1 MTIDNFMPTG
11 IQVSYLIATT
21 LFFIGLKYLGSP
33 ATARKGNLIAAIG
46 MFVAIV
52 GTLLN
57 RGIVNYPIILGG
69 IAIGS
74 ARSEERRVGKEC

>member
-1 MTIDNFMPTG
+1 MTIDNFIPTG
-11 IQVSYLIATT
+11 IQLSYLIATT
-21 LFFIGLKYLGSP
+21 LFFVGLKDLGSP

-52 GTLLN
+52 GTLFN
-57 RGIVNYPIILGG
+57 QGVVNYPVILLG

-74 ARSEERRVGKEC
+74 GDRCNWCL